1 MLKHW
6 PRRALGLPAGQRVLD
21 EMPRFADDP
30 RRRPPPIPEDPTLT
44 LGVAGQA
51 MTTLRLA
58 DLDAFER
65 QDVIADF
72 HCVTTWSVRN
82 VSWSGFRLASVVGQV
97 LDLDVTTTL
106 FAAVRGGDG
115 VQARFVI
122 DDLLADDVLVATHM
136 NGCPLTPRHGA
147 PLRLI
152 TPGQYGYK
160 NVKHLTEIDFCAE
173 EPPSE
178 IGAKEHLRA
187 RVDLEERHSIL
198 PNWLVR
204 WPYRLAVPP
213 TAWVA
218 ERALR

>member
-6 PRRALGLPAGQRVLD
+6 PRRAADLPAGQRVLD
-21 EMPRFADDP
+21 EMLRFADDP
-30 RRRPPPIPEDPTLT
+30 RRQPPPIPEDPTSIVDQL
-44 LGVAGQA
+44 
-51 MTTLRLA
+51 
-58 DLDAFER
+58 
-65 QDVIADF
+65 
-72 HCVTTWSVRN
+72 
-82 VSWSGFRLASVVGQV
+82 
-97 LDLDVTTTL
+97 LDLDVTAR

-122 DDLLADDVLVATHM
+122 DDLLADDVLAATHM
-136 NGCPLTPRHGA
+136 NGGPLTLRHGA

-160 NVKHLTEIDFCAE
+160 NVKHLTAIDFCAE

-187 RVDLEERHSIL
+187 RVELEERHSRL

-218 ERALR
+218 DRALR